1 MATYNHR
8 FMDNKSD
15 SFCTSK
21 SWHSF
26 SSRASGFINK
36 THEYVLQGLDPGGVY
51 RAVWARDASYILK
64 DWFLSGNLDG
74 VLQQIYF
81 MWSHQIAANREQKL
95 VYGRGSSEMKFTSE
109 VVNEKK
115 MQEFNGALPTT
126 IYQAGFSEVYG
137 KKPDIDSTALML
149 STTSWILTRI
159 LPIENESTRHNDHRL
174 SESVIA
180 AENSS
185 DYVSALLSKI
195 GMTDPLK
202 VTDFVIPKM
211 LKAVDYLISCD
222 KDGDGLL
229 EQNHNEDWMDTILRS
244 GKIVYSQAC
253 WLLALFD
260 FAALLGK
267 LGRQKEVKNLNKL
280 AMKTI
285 QAVEQKLWSDE
296 DGCYIDNLGRYHNG
310 SPDRILTQDVSLY
323 LVAVAQ
329 NKSGISTL
337 SHRQNKED
345 KEKKKEKYNAILQIP
360 RVIERHQI
368 RAITSLN
375 SMKERLWHK
384 GWPLVTGEG
393 LKASGPWILK
403 PYQYHNQTFWPWVS
417 GIEMLARSRFDQ
429 IKECKAL
436 LSKIDSGP
444 NVPAP
449 GLYEWMN
456 PNTNQPSG
464 AFPFRTGISSIRLA
478 LFDILCRRN

>member
-1 MATYNHR
+1 
-8 FMDNKSD
+8 
-15 SFCTSK
+15 
-21 SWHSF
+21 
-26 SSRASGFINK
+26 
-36 THEYVLQGLDPGGVY
+36 
-51 RAVWARDASYILK
+51 
-64 DWFLSGNLDG
+64 
-74 VLQQIYF
+74 
-81 MWSHQIAANREQKL
+81 MWSHQIAAKREQKL
-95 VYGRGSSEMKFTSE
+95 VYGRGSPEMNFSSE

-115 MQEFNGALPTT
+115 IKEFEGALPTT

-149 STTSWILTRI
+149 STTSWILTRL
-159 LPIENESTRHNDHRL
+159 LPIENESTRHNDHRS

-202 VTDFVIPKM
+202 VTDFAIPKM

-280 AMKTI
+280 ARKTI

-345 KEKKKEKYNAILQIP
+345 KEKEKDNAILQIP

-384 GWPLVTGEG
+384 GWPLVTGGG

>member
-1 MATYNHR
+1 
-8 FMDNKSD
+8 
-15 SFCTSK
+15 
-21 SWHSF
+21 
-26 SSRASGFINK
+26 
-36 THEYVLQGLDPGGVY
+36 
-51 RAVWARDASYILK
+51 
-64 DWFLSGNLDG
+64 
-74 VLQQIYF
+74 
-81 MWSHQIAANREQKL
+81 
-95 VYGRGSSEMKFTSE
+95 
-109 VVNEKK
+109 
-115 MQEFNGALPTT
+115 
-126 IYQAGFSEVYG
+126 
-137 KKPDIDSTALML
+137 
-149 STTSWILTRI
+149 
-159 LPIENESTRHNDHRL
+159 
-174 SESVIA
+174 VIA

-185 DYVSALLSKI
+185 DYVSVLLSKI

-280 AMKTI
+280 ARKTI

-296 DGCYIDNLGRYHNG
+296 DGCYIDNLGRYYNG

-329 NKSGISTL
+329 NKSGSSTL
-337 SHRQNKED
+337 SHRQNKEERE
-345 KEKKKEKYNAILQIP
+345 KEKDNAILQIP
-360 RVIERHQI
+360 RIIERHQI

-436 LSKIDSGP
+436 LSKIDSGT

-456 PNTNQPSG
+456 PNSNQPSG